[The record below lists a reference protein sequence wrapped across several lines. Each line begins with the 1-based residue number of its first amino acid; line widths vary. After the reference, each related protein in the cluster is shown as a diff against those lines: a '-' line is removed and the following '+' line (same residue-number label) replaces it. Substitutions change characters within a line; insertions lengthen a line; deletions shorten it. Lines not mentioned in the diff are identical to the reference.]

1 MLILVLILREI
12 RVKMLRYNKYYILL
26 FMNEYLHGAA
36 LMAEWSKSLLMT
48 VIRLYYSFYLNSKFQ
63 DIL

>member
-1 MLILVLILREI
+1 ML
-12 RVKMLRYNKYYILL
+12 KYNKYYITL
-26 FMNEYLHGAA
+26 FMNGYLHGPA

-48 VIRLYYSFYLNSKFQ
+48 VIRFYHSFYLNSKFQ